1 MTRNYLV
8 ILLVLTGA
16 ILVSCTKSDI
26 EYENQFAESYD
37 AWISFKKASG
47 NTYSYV
53 VASGSW
59 TGTGTETRVV
69 VSEGKVVGRTFI
81 MRRSKND
88 GTPAFDV
95 LEEWHEDAGEINT
108 HSSGAAP
115 VTLDEV
121 YAKAR
126 TEWLMKREGAQT
138 YLETENNGMISI
150 CGYRKDNCADDCFVG
165 ISITSIEE
173 LSGFPL

>member
-8 ILLVLTGA
+8 LFMLLIGTS
-16 ILVSCTKSDI
+16 LVSCSKSDI
-26 EYENQFAESYD
+26 EYEDQFEESYD

-59 TGTGTETRVV
+59 TGTGTETRIVV
-69 VSEGKVVGRTFI
+69 NEGKVVGRTFI

-95 LEEWHEDAGEINT
+95 IEEWHEDEGEINT
-108 HSSGAAP
+108 HSNGAAP

-126 TEWLMKREGAQT
+126 TEWLIKREGAET
-138 YLETENNGMISI
+138 YFETKNNGLIST
-150 CGYRKDNCADDCFVG
+150 CGYRNLDCADDCFVG
-165 ISITSIEE
+165 ISITSIE
-173 LSGFPL
+173 SVSVYPL